1 MKRKLLQRL
10 VGPSTV
16 LCIRFGDA
24 ENYAMRLFVLGLDRS
39 GLRILRECADPD
51 ADALKK
57 ECSGRPVLI
66 SVSGY
71 GIVTKPTEDTAIV
84 EKVTSDPETF
94 AWSFSDEKEDSGS
107 ISFVRRE
114 QVEPLGQRLAENGI
128 PVRFES
134 VAHSSGPC
142 LPPGKR
148 GRTRRRSAP
157 SSGGRP

>member
-16 LCIRFGDA
+16 LCIRFGEADR
-24 ENYAMRLFVLGLDRS
+24 YAMRLFVLGLDRS

-114 QVEPLGQRLAENGI
+114 QVEPLGQRLAANGI
-128 PVRFES
+128 PSINIRYERVAADPEQEALRQAERFYRDTLKWRCS
-134 VAHSSGPC
+134 
-142 LPPGKR
+142 
-148 GRTRRRSAP
+148 
-157 SSGGRP
+157 

>member
-1 MKRKLLQRL
+1 MKRFLLQRL

-84 EKVTSDPETF
+84 GKVTSDPETF

-114 QVEPLGQRLAENGI
+114 QVEPLGQRLGGGGCPSLERHFCRGDA
-128 PVRFES
+128 
-134 VAHSSGPC
+134 GP
-142 LPPGKR
+142 G
-148 GRTRRRSAP
+148 
-157 SSGGRP
+157 

>member
-71 GIVTKPTEDTAIV
+71 GVVTKPAEDTAIV
-84 EKVTSDPETF
+84 GKVTSDPETF
-94 AWSFSDEKEDSGS
+94 AWSFSDEREDSGS
-107 ISFVRRE
+107 ISFAASKSNRSGNGSRRT
-114 QVEPLGQRLAENGI
+114 VFLSWIFATGQWRQI
-128 PVRFES
+128 PSKR
-134 VAHSSGPC
+134 PC
-142 LPPGKR
+142 
-148 GRTRRRSAP
+148 GRRNVFTVIR
-157 SSGGRP
+157 

>member
-94 AWSFSDEKEDSGS
+94 AWSFSDEKEDSGLS
-107 ISFVRRE
+107 LIH
-114 QVEPLGQRLAENGI
+114 I
-128 PVRFES
+128 
-134 VAHSSGPC
+134 
-142 LPPGKR
+142 
-148 GRTRRRSAP
+148 
-157 SSGGRP
+157 